1 VSRPDPDVGIV
12 YLIVCAAI
20 LVVFMIW
27 MYNQPY

>member
-12 YLIVCAAI
+12 YLLICATI

-27 MYNQPY
+27 IYNTPP